1 MDFLLGHPQTFG
13 KNDSIWVVVDR
24 LNKSAQFILIRIDYN
39 AEQLTKLYVKEI
51 VRFHRV
57 PFSIILDRGT
67 QFISKFWRKL
77 HDELAHNV

>member
-1 MDFLLGHPQTFG
+1 MNLVVGFPKSLGEFY
-13 KNDSIWVVVDR
+13 SIWVVVDR

-67 QFISKFWRKL
+67 QFTSEF
-77 HDELAHNV
+77 